1 MRKDFEIS
9 LFSGTNLDE
18 TFLNFLNQQFK
29 ISVYKI
35 FRRDRNK
42 HGGVL
47 CFTSMKI
54 FFVKQLMVFPYDC
67 EVTLIEIS
75 IESHK
80 WLCICLHKPH
90 SQKKKFFLQN
100 LPLALTK
107 LSCEYK
113 NNYINWRFQHCC
125 WEQNSGS
132 FYEYIWFG
140 MFN

>member
-1 MRKDFEIS
+1 MQNPKNVILGHLNINFIKNKIEAKEELMQSNIDIS
-9 LFSGTNLDE
+9 LLSETKLNGTFSNSK
-18 TFLNFLNQQFK
+18 FI
-29 ISVYKI
+29 ISDNKM
-35 FRRDRNK
+35 FRRDRNE

-113 NNYINWRFQHCC
+113 NNYIN
-125 WEQNSGS
+125 
-132 FYEYIWFG
+132 
-140 MFN
+140 